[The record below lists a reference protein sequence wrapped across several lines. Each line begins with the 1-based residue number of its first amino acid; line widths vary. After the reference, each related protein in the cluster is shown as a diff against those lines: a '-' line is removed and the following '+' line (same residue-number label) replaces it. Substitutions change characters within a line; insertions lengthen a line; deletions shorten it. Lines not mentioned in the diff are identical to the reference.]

1 MIPIGVLIGV
11 VIFCFGVLVG
21 VWLES
26 GNGDKP

>member
-1 MIPIGVLIGV
+1 MIPINVLIGV

-26 GNGDKP
+26 GSEDEP